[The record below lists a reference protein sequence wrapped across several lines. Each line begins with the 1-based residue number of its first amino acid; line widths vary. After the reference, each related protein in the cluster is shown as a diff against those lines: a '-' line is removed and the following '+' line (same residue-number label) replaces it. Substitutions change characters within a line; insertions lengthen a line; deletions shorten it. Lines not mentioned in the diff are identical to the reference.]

1 MAVDRWGCRVRLLV
15 RFSVR
20 SIREG
25 EVMKQR
31 FYSAVLLQ
39 AVDGELCDEVI
50 DSTEGLF
57 PLSVIQLW
65 SRAAL
70 RNRAS
75 DHRVWVVEY
84 ECDSNG
90 EWVETGIIGE
100 RFTDQKV
107 IHFYGRR

>member
-1 MAVDRWGCRVRLLV
+1 
-15 RFSVR
+15 
-20 SIREG
+20 
-25 EVMKQR
+25 MKQR
-31 FYSAVLLQ
+31 FYLAVLLQ
-39 AVDGELCDEVI
+39 TVNGELCDEVI

-90 EWVETGIIGE
+90 EWVETGKIGQQN
-100 RFTDQKV
+100 TDQKV
-107 IHFYGRR
+107 IHFFGSR